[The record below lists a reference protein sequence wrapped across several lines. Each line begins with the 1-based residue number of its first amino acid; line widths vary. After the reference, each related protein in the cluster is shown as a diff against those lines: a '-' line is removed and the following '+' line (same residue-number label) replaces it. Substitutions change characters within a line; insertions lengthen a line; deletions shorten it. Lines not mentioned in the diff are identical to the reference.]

1 MKMKKGKARL
11 PLNNSL
17 TGKKCIE
24 KTLEIVENTRGKP
37 SITAF
42 STHLACG
49 DGGGRPCSFD

>member
-1 MKMKKGKARL
+1 MKKGKARL